1 MSRVQGLDWEPLQIW
16 EQGPAST
23 PSTGPLLVSE
33 KKCFFPFYLH
43 YNHLVLRVSSSLF
56 AFPEVLSVGHSLG
69 FTTGAQSW
77 LSASGHEPLMT
88 VHRTVVSGPQGTDY
102 NLDFE
107 QQRFLQ
113 GPRHPPSGPSPA
125 KNSHE
130 LLGKLLNIVG
140 L

>member
-56 AFPEVLSVGHSLG
+56 AFLKFSVLDIACVSQQEPRVGSVL
-69 FTTGAQSW
+69 QD
-77 LSASGHEPLMT
+77 M
-88 VHRTVVSGPQGTDY
+88 
-102 NLDFE
+102 NL
-107 QQRFLQ
+107 L
-113 GPRHPPSGPSPA
+113 
-125 KNSHE
+125 
-130 LLGKLLNIVG
+130 
-140 L
+140 

>member
-107 QQRFLQ
+107 QQSIPTRTQIPTLRSQ
-113 GPRHPPSGPSPA
+113 PGQ
-125 KNSHE
+125 E
-130 LLGKLLNIVG
+130 
-140 L
+140 